1 MTKEYRD
8 GPVGALMDE
17 YERAANELK
26 NILKT
31 ISQDDFVKIVDSDT
45 KDSDCRSIQTI
56 MNHVVRAGYG
66 YLNYIRKQFGD
77 KWTERK
83 EDYEINSPD
92 TACRQLDNM
101 LKYTVETL
109 ENKWD
114 LTFDDVVNHKMK
126 TTWGQD
132 YDFEQLLEHAIVHI
146 LRHRRQIERFLTK
159 IKMAHSH
166 NIG

>member
-1 MTKEYRD
+1 MTKKYRN

-17 YERAANELK
+17 YERAAEELK
-26 NILKT
+26 NILKG
-31 ISQDDFVKIVDSDT
+31 ISQNDFIKIVDPDT
-45 KDSDCRSIQTI
+45 KDADCRSIQTI

-66 YLNYIRKQFGD
+66 YSNYIRKQFGD

-83 EDYEINSPD
+83 EDYEINTPEIAVS
-92 TACRQLDNM
+92 RLENM
-101 LKYTVETL
+101 LGYTVETL

-114 LTFDDVVNHKMK
+114 LTFDDMVINKMK

-146 LRHRRQIERFLTK
+146 LRHRRQIERFLIR
-159 IKMAHSH
+159 IKM
-166 NIG
+166 GD